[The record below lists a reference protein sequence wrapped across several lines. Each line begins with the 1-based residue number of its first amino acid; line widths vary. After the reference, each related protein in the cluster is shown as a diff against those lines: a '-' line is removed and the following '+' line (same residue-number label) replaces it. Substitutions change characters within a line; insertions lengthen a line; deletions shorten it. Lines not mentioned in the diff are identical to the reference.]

1 MQIDSDWMKIMI
13 DKQATAQNY
22 RVLLTFSS
30 PMIEKKSVIK
40 S

>member
-13 DKQATAQNY
+13 DKQVTAQNY
-22 RVLLTFSS
+22 RVRLTFSF